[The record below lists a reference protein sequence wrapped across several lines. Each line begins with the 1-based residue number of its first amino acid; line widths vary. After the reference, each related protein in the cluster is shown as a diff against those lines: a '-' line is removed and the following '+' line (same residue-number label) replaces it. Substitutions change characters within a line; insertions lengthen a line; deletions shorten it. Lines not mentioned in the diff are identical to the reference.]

1 MREILFRG
9 KRIDGKY
16 IDGSVWTE
24 GYYVGE
30 QTFVEK
36 TRHWLLD
43 INATKP
49 HSHYYYS
56 VDPSTVGQYTGKTDT
71 NKAKIFEH
79 DIIRANHDGA
89 VGVIR
94 FGEAVGVY
102 PGNACH
108 VGFYVDWQGE
118 DKDYLRAD
126 LGYWASRSD
135 VEVIGNIHDNP
146 ELLAQPADPDAQEL

>member
-9 KRIDGKY
+9 KRSGIIDHEN
-16 IDGSVWTE
+16 DGEWTE
-24 GYYVGE
+24 GGYFE
-30 QTFVEK
+30 
-36 TRHWLLD
+36 
-43 INATKP
+43 INGQSLIMTDDHRVLA
-49 HSHYYYS
+49 
-56 VDPSTVGQYTGKTDT
+56 VDPSTVGQYTGKTDKY
-71 NKAKIFEH
+71 KAMIFED

-102 PGNACH
+102 PANACH
-108 VGFYVDWQGE
+108 VSFYVDWQGE

-135 VEVIGNIHDNP
+135 VEVVGNIHDNP
-146 ELLAQPADPDAQEL
+146 ELLKSRS